1 VYRLQETKKP
11 YHLRKNIPFLSWMNS
26 WKRAVVFSK
35 IDLRASLPKINMIEL
50 MVRISVNPNP
60 PKLSPLSSR
69 VIGFR

>member
-1 VYRLQETKKP
+1 
-11 YHLRKNIPFLSWMNS
+11 M
-26 WKRAVVFSK
+26 VFSK